1 MWLCPPQVGVSVCWG
16 QAQVRGPGERR
27 QRPLDQDGARLAAC
41 PRAYCRAGAA
51 LSTPSSSEQVPA
63 WSPLLCYS
71 PVGMSILTATRVKRP
86 EGVRVSGTA
95 LWGLALIA
103 AALIQRLKTLTLL
116 SSGPPAS
123 SRPCS
128 PPPQRSRSPPPQC
141 SGSPPPQ
148 LMLNPHPSAH
158 AHPHPILMPPI

>member
-1 MWLCPPQVGVSVCWG
+1 M
-16 QAQVRGPGERR
+16 RGPGERR
-27 QRPLDQDGARLAAC
+27 QRPLDQDGAGLAAC

-71 PVGMSILTATRVKRP
+71 PVGMSILTATQVKRP

-103 AALIQRLKTLTLL
+103 AALIQRLKSLTLL

-128 PPPQRSRSPPPQC
+128 PPPQRSRSPPSQRPC
-141 SGSPPPQ
+141 SPPPNAHAHLHPSTQ
-148 LMLNPHPSAH
+148 AHPHPSAH